1 MAKLDLTSKVNII
14 SGVLL
19 VLAAIIVF
27 FMFYRELFLSVL
39 LSEILVYGL
48 FVATIYIYRYIYK
61 KQDRKALQLT
71 TFVFYGKLVFLG
83 IMFFIIT
90 MFVPVNISAFFI
102 SFAIL
107 FTMFLGLE
115 IIIIYKGM
123 IFRK

>member
-14 SGVLL
+14 SGALL
-19 VLAAIIVF
+19 VLAAMIVF
-27 FMFYRELFLSVL
+27 FMFHWKLFLSVF

-48 FVATIYIYRYIYK
+48 FVSTIYIYRHIYK

-71 TFVFYGKLVFLG
+71 AFVFYGKLVFLG

-90 MFVPVNISAFFI
+90 MLVPVNISAFFI

-107 FTMFLGLE
+107 FTIFLGLE
-115 IIIIYKGM
+115 IALIYKGM

>member
-107 FTMFLGLE
+107 FTIFLGLE